1 MCVWICKSSKSLQHV
16 INIDWLMDLQ
26 RMNTFFTSVYIH
38 RSSIVEV
45 DHVAKKF
52 LSILCSQRT
61 ETISI
66 RENRLANEPN

>member
-1 MCVWICKSSKSLQHV
+1 
-16 INIDWLMDLQ
+16 
-26 RMNTFFTSVYIH
+26 MNTFFTSVYIH